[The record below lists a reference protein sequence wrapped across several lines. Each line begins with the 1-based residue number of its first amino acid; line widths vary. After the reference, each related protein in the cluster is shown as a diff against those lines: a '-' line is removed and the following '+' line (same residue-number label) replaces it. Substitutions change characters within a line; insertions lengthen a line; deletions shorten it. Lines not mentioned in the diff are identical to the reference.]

1 MKPLVSL
8 IMPVWQPRP
17 DWLREAVAS
26 ALDDETSLEL
36 LVVDDGCEEPVES
49 LLRGIEDERLKV
61 LRVGHGG
68 PYAARN
74 AGLRA
79 AVGSYVRF
87 VDCDDVSETGSTL
100 RLLELADGRDD
111 VVAYGA
117 TMMCDEALEPLRVV
131 TSTLEGDVARACLL
145 GEFHVYVVSMLFP
158 SAVLARAGEWE
169 EEGFRVSGDW
179 DYVLRAVEHASVR
192 RLDAVVTRYR
202 RHGDSISS
210 SADVAVGAEAGRLV
224 LQRYFE
230 RHPEQR
236 DTELAR
242 RAFARLHL
250 ERARAHAWRGHYR
263 SAGREFASGARQA
276 PRAAAAA
283 LAGWLR
289 DRAVSLVAPAARRV
303 LRGRR

>member
-8 IMPVWQPRP
+8 IMPVWRPRP

-87 VDCDDVSETGSTL
+87 VDCDDVIETGSTL

-117 TMMCDEALEPLRVV
+117 TMMCDEALEPLRLV
-131 TSTLEGDVARACLL
+131 TSTLEGDVAPACLL

-169 EEGFRVSGDW
+169 EQGFRVSGDW

-224 LQRYFE
+224 LGAV
-230 RHPEQR
+230 
-236 DTELAR
+236 L
-242 RAFARLHL
+242 RA
-250 ERARAHAWRGHYR
+250 
-263 SAGREFASGARQA
+263 ASGAERHGA
-276 PRAAAAA
+276 RAARLRATPPRTGARSR
-283 LAGWLR
+283 LARPLPQCRPRVCEWCPTGP
-289 DRAVSLVAPAARRV
+289 SRR
-303 LRGRR
+303 RRRPRRLAS